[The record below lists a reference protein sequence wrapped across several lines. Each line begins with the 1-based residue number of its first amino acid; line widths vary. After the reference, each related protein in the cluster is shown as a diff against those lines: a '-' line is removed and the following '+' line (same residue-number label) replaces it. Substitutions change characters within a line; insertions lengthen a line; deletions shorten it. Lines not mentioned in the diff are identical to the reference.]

1 MAGKTDVK
9 NGSNSKELEAAQTN
23 IIQLKEEL
31 SAAISQRDQMENS
44 IQQNQQQVFNS
55 SYFRFLKTRILLFH
69 MILFIVFF
77 NVIINCNKFDFAHFT
92 RGMKLNLD
100 PKNYCSS
107 SSQCFKMNSTL
118 RAGSTSKLKIN
129 IWMGYGIH

>member
-1 MAGKTDVK
+1 MCKRLKAQLIDTRKALAGKTDVK

-69 MILFIVFF
+69 MILFIVFLM
-77 NVIINCNKFDFAHFT
+77 
-92 RGMKLNLD
+92 R
-100 PKNYCSS
+100 
-107 SSQCFKMNSTL
+107 
-118 RAGSTSKLKIN
+118 
-129 IWMGYGIH
+129 